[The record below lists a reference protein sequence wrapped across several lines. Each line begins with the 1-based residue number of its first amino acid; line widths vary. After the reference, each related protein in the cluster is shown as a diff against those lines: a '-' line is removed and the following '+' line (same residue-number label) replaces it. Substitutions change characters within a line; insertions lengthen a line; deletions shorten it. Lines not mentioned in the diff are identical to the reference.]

1 MTFVV
6 VYNTRSVI
14 LDSTS
19 ESSTSFKRDLLILY
33 SDSTIHQQIM
43 RCPRALFL
51 GLLVFPFVYTSTL
64 PIPCPHHSKPRV
76 RREFRSLPLSIR
88 QRVFDAHWIMRN
100 LTTAEGQ
107 ARYGPNFIS
116 YEDLVVSHACA
127 NRDPRCDQGHFGP
140 IFAIFHRALLL
151 QFENSLLAID
161 PKIGAMPYWNVAF
174 DAKGGKFRDDP
185 RNYIF
190 SEHFFGSKRGDPK
203 ANFAVL
209 NGQFARFP
217 VAKYDPMRHGP
228 ASNSSL
234 RCLQEDWLRF
244 PGNSVC
250 RRCCGVVGCVCDR
263 DDDVFDT
270 FTRSFEQC
278 SPYTIRNYEEFP
290 LMDGT
295 REFLFTQENFDTC
308 TNSTLIRSIDQ
319 WQRCIELER
328 SSCFFP
334 NIDVSTVPG
343 DTDIK
348 LKTLAYLATEN
359 TTCAQQGYYFDRET
373 GERVEVNAHHSQVHF
388 KIAGDMRDPAT
399 SPNDPI
405 FMVYH
410 ADIDRN
416 IMTWQVNTPY
426 LEESWWKY
434 PVDQTPPP
442 NARAAFSGPYNIYH
456 LMQCGL
462 VFKED
467 HPEYEPYSMPWI
479 PGTLLNDVLNSGYP
493 ITNIFGEVCPT
504 RPYTTR
510 DIIEQSTPSSTTYT
524 YDTLEHLY
532 ESCEIP
538 EPTCER

>member
-1 MTFVV
+1 
-6 VYNTRSVI
+6 
-14 LDSTS
+14 
-19 ESSTSFKRDLLILY
+19 
-33 SDSTIHQQIM
+33 M
-43 RCPRALFL
+43 RCPRALVL

-64 PIPCPHHSKPRV
+64 PIPCPPHSKPRV

-244 PGNSVC
+244 PGTVSVDDA
-250 RRCCGVVGCVCDR
+250 VALSAVCAIATMMSLIHSR
-263 DDDVFDT
+263 AASSNVRP
-270 FTRSFEQC
+270 TRFVIMKSSHSWMVLGSFC
-278 SPYTIRNYEEFP
+278 SHKK
-290 LMDGT
+290 
-295 REFLFTQENFDTC
+295 
-308 TNSTLIRSIDQ
+308 TLIRAPTRHSFVQSISGNAA
-319 WQRCIELER
+319 
-328 SSCFFP
+328 SS
-334 NIDVSTVPG
+334 
-343 DTDIK
+343 
-348 LKTLAYLATEN
+348 L
-359 TTCAQQGYYFDRET
+359 
-373 GERVEVNAHHSQVHF
+373 NAH
-388 KIAGDMRDPAT
+388 PASFLT
-399 SPNDPI
+399 
-405 FMVYH
+405 
-410 ADIDRN
+410 
-416 IMTWQVNTPY
+416 
-426 LEESWWKY
+426 
-434 PVDQTPPP
+434 
-442 NARAAFSGPYNIYH
+442 
-456 LMQCGL
+456 
-462 VFKED
+462 
-467 HPEYEPYSMPWI
+467 
-479 PGTLLNDVLNSGYP
+479 
-493 ITNIFGEVCPT
+493 
-504 RPYTTR
+504 
-510 DIIEQSTPSSTTYT
+510 
-524 YDTLEHLY
+524 
-532 ESCEIP
+532 
-538 EPTCER
+538 